1 MAEIK
6 VLRPAETRIGAIG
19 IVPMGDNAARIGQQ
33 LATSGRRLREAAFQ
47 VAYDNEKKK
56 GQEAASLAA
65 ISVKNDKTGKIEF
78 PEMPKDLSPTAEKY
92 YEPIARKRC

>member
-56 GQEAASLAA
+56 GRPEEKVSNINSKYTSLKVGDA
-65 ISVKNDKTGKIEF
+65 I
-78 PEMPKDLSPTAEKY
+78 DLDDLIGIDHIDFT
-92 YEPIARKRC
+92 